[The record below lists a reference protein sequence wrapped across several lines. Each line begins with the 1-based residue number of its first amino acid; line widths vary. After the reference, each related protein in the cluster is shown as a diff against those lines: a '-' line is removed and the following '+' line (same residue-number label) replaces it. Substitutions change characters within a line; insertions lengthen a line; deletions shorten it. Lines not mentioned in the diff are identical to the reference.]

1 MQRILS
7 KSLLSQS
14 YFILDIGYSLLPL
27 DLNIAK
33 PDIPLATCI
42 LRWEFLKTVDILGP
56 DSMSSARIG
65 RKRAWAALPLVSA
78 YASESR
84 WPQWCCATVGQDCL
98 AISWSGVC

>member
-1 MQRILS
+1 MSLKRMQRILS

-42 LRWEFLKTVDILGP
+42 LRNF
-56 DSMSSARIG
+56 
-65 RKRAWAALPLVSA
+65 
-78 YASESR
+78 
-84 WPQWCCATVGQDCL
+84 
-98 AISWSGVC
+98 